1 LCKPSRMKYATL
13 HFAFIYMAFINNL
26 RWRNFGLCAKV
37 SMYRAGTSDR
47 VFQRGSIAP
56 SRGDFSSGKLP
67 RGARNH
73 RIYARFVSV
82 VARPRALLL
91 KGEVPIS
98 DFHFPARARPPG
110 VPLGFYSRIYTAAV
124 LDMKKEEKN
133 NGEREREREEE
144 EGRGGGGG
152 GGCGGAFEESSR
164 QPAVTEVCTSA
175 ERR

>member
-1 LCKPSRMKYATL
+1 MKYATL

-73 RIYARFVSV
+73 RIYARFVSI
-82 VARPRALLL
+82 VARARAFLL

-110 VPLGFYSRIYTAAV
+110 VPLGFYSRIHGGSGGYEKE
-124 LDMKKEEKN
+124 KKI
-133 NGEREREREEE
+133 RERERESTEAM
-144 EGRGGGGG
+144 GK
-152 GGCGGAFEESSR
+152 CGGAFEE
-164 QPAVTEVCTSA
+164 PASNDGACTA